1 MNPVFWFLVILAAVI
16 LWFGLSILFS
26 PLGRWLYRT
35 MDDTREILN
44 EVENDDGGRRRCKM
58 KKV

>member
-44 EVENDDGGRRRCKM
+44 EVENDDGGEGEDVK
-58 KKV
+58 